1 MTKRKLKELLASE
14 DAARTLVNQ
23 LSTVGRSVRSTPMQ
37 WAFEGK
43 KLDATVKH
51 LPWLP
56 PWAKPNVRDEKSE
69 GEKYLD
75 TEDDR
80 RETSSGE
87 AQADANRN
95 DS

>member
-51 LPWLP
+51 LSWLP
-56 PWAKPNVRDEKSE
+56 PWVRPNAGKESSP

-75 TEDDR
+75 TEDER
-80 RETSSGE
+80 RKTLNGE
-87 AQADANRN
+87 VAAG
-95 DS
+95 